1 MATPGNLAAWC
12 GIWTLTLTG
21 FLTSFVRKLLIISK
35 TKELQMKPTY
45 RFLAIPFLLLP
56 FITTAGATGNNW
68 VDAISLS
75 LGTDE
80 GSINADI
87 YRLGLENRWKR
98 TWFNGGAW
106 NVGGYWDAELAYIKT
121 DDAEHGENDELYD
134 ISLTPV
140 FRLQRDT
147 ALSSGVSPFAEAGIG
162 AHLFST
168 TSLADDSYSTAF
180 QFGSLLGFGL
190 GFGKYGQYELGYRFQ
205 HISNASIKKPND
217 GLNLHMLRLG
227 YSFY

>member
-1 MATPGNLAAWC
+1 
-12 GIWTLTLTG
+12 
-21 FLTSFVRKLLIISK
+21 
-35 TKELQMKPTY
+35 MKPTY
-45 RFLAIPFLLLP
+45 RVLAIPLLLLP

-80 GSINADI
+80 DSIDADI
-87 YRLGLENRWKR
+87 YRLGLENRWAR
-98 TWFNGGAW
+98 TWFNSGAW
-106 NVGGYWDAELAYIKT
+106 NVGGYWDAELAYIKA
-121 DDAEHGENDELYD
+121 DAESGENDALYD

-162 AHLFST
+162 AHLLSD
-168 TSLADDSYSTAF
+168 TSLADESYSTAF
-180 QFGSLLGFGL
+180 QFGSLLGCGL
-190 GFGKYGQYELGYRFQ
+190 GFGKHGQYELAYRFQ
-205 HISNASIKKPND
+205 HISNASIKTPSD
-217 GLNLHMLRLG
+217 ELNLHMLRLG